1 MKEEIILFVL
11 CYLLVFVVYQIFV
24 VSKAKKNADKEDKKY
39 PIEVSF
45 LISKYHLDMEKVN
58 YNQLL
63 QLVALVSSFDISIIV
78 SVVMIFDSYMYQ
90 FLAAVILVIPVFLV
104 SYYFVGLFYK
114 KKGMIKDV

>member
-1 MKEEIILFVL
+1 MKEEIVLFVL
-11 CYLLVFVVYQIFV
+11 CYLLVFIVYQTFI

-39 PIEVSF
+39 PIEVGF
-45 LISKYHLDMEKVN
+45 LIAKYHLDMEKVN

-63 QLVALVSSFDISIIV
+63 QIVALVSSLDISLIV
-78 SVVMIFDSYMYQ
+78 SLVMIFDSYMYQ
-90 FLAAVILVIPVFLV
+90 FLAAVLLVIPIILI